1 MFEGLKV
8 LLIDDHAERRNSLLA
23 LFQFM
28 EFECHS
34 SDFVS
39 WFQQSSDK
47 ILSSG
52 DSVVLLGSSDLPI
65 SIEKLLTDFQS
76 ADPNIPVLT
85 LGDWN
90 EASSLNQILSSM
102 LVAEV
107 QEPVV
112 QTQLVSV
119 LHQAQIYRQ
128 HRQCANGQLQL
139 WENHARLFNDL
150 VGSSLPMQHVRSMMS
165 QVADRDVSVLITGES
180 GTGKEVVARN
190 LHESSSRKGMPFV
203 PVNCGAI
210 PADLLESELFGH
222 EKGAFT
228 GAIST
233 RVGRFEMAHGGT
245 LFLDEIG
252 DMPLPMQVKLLRILQ
267 ERCFER
273 VGGNKTLNVDVRIIA
288 ATHKDLESMIDEGSF
303 REDLYY
309 RLNVFPIEMPALR
322 ERTEDLPL
330 LLNELIARMDAN
342 GLGKIKLDSVAI
354 ESITRHDWPGNVREL
369 ANLIERL
376 AIMYPDSI
384 VGFHELPAKFQ
395 HIDEAELPS
404 YLKYQEKHIQE
415 HQSQQRLSESQA
427 IRRYGSESMGQLL
440 SEAEPEDHSWL
451 LDNERQVSES
461 LPADQR
467 ISQLQSD
474 SLALVAPEQ
483 SLVAELPLE
492 GIDLKGYLTDLEKG
506 LIEQALLEAD
516 NVVARAA
523 ERLKIRRTTLV
534 EKMRKY
540 GIQRK

>member
-23 LFQFM
+23 LFKFM
-28 EFECHS
+28 EFECYS

-39 WFQQSSDK
+39 WFQQSGDK
-47 ILSSG
+47 KLSSG

-76 ADPNIPVLT
+76 DDPNVPVLT
-85 LGDWN
+85 LEDWR

-107 QEPVV
+107 EEPII
-112 QTQLVSV
+112 QTQLISA

-228 GAIST
+228 GAVST

-288 ATHKDLESMIDEGSF
+288 ATHKDLENMIDEGSF

-309 RLNVFPIEMPALR
+309 RLNVFPLEMPALR
-322 ERTEDLPL
+322 DRAEDLPL

-369 ANLIERL
+369 ANLVERL

-404 YLKYQEKHIQE
+404 YLKYQEQ
-415 HQSQQRLSESQA
+415 QSQVQPFQGEQHALKQQIVETLNQPSDELSQD
-427 IRRYGSESMGQLL
+427 
-440 SEAEPEDHSWL
+440 EPDDHSWL
-451 LDNERQVSES
+451 LDTEQQPQN
-461 LPADQR
+461 
-467 ISQLQSD
+467 I
-474 SLALVAPEQ
+474 SLATVSPASEQ
-483 SLVAELPLE
+483 PLAGLPLE
-492 GIDLKGYLTDLEKG
+492 GIDLKGYLTELERG

-523 ERLKIRRTTLV
+523 ERLQIRRTTLV